1 MLRIG
6 FIAALRRLLLVLML
20 AAMASPAAAA
30 PRAPRVRIETSMG
43 PIVIELAVKQAPIT
57 AANFLRY
64 AEQKR
69 LDGTFFYRAARSK
82 GNPKAG
88 LVQGGIDHHIPRALA
103 PIRHE
108 PTSKTGLRHI
118 EGTVSMARNAPNTA
132 MGDFFI
138 IVGSAS
144 YLDARPGSPG
154 YAAFGRVISGMPV
167 VKRILA
173 MPTHPGGFSKE
184 TMGQILR
191 QPVKIISVRP
201 VK

>member
-6 FIAALRRLLLVLML
+6 FIAALRRLLLLLML
-20 AAMASPAAAA
+20 AAITAPAAAA
-30 PRAPRVRIETSMG
+30 PRPPRVRIETSMG
-43 PIVIELAVKQAPIT
+43 AIVIELAPQQAPIT

-64 AEQKR
+64 AEEKR

-108 PTSKTGLRHI
+108 PTSKTGLRHVD
-118 EGTVSMARNAPNTA
+118 GTVSMARNAPGTA
-132 MGDFFI
+132 MGDFFFV
-138 IVGSAS
+138 VGGAS

-154 YAAFGRVISGMPV
+154 YAAFGHVVSGMPLI
-167 VKRILA
+167 KRILA
-173 MPTHPGGFSKE
+173 MPTFPGGFSKD
-184 TMGQILR
+184 TMGQSLR
-191 QPVKIISVRP
+191 QPVKIISVRR